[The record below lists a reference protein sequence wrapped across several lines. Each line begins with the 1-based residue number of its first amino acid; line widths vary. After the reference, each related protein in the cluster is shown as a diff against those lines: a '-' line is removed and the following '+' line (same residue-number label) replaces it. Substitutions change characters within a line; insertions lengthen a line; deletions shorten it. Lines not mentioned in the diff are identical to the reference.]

1 MSDPQVWL
9 ITGTSSGFGRR
20 LVSIVL
26 ERGDRVVATAR
37 SLQKIQDFPQSP
49 NLHLLELDVTS
60 GITVIKER
68 VDEAAKV
75 WGRID
80 VLVNNAGI
88 GLLGLLEECGV
99 DMMTRQFRTNVF
111 GVLDVTNAVL
121 PYMRERKSGTLVII
135 GSRSAWRPEITGLGA
150 YASSKAAVQ
159 VMGETLAVELAP
171 FNIRVLIVEPGAFR
185 TENIYS
191 NKFDTWTN
199 PIPDYDETRAE
210 TAVRYGAIPG
220 RQPGDPMK
228 AMKFVVDVVRGEG
241 VAAGREWPL
250 YLALGEDAERDI
262 RNKCMVMLKHLDEWQ
277 DVIRDV
283 NL

>member
-1 MSDPQVWL
+1 MSDPKVWL

-60 GITVIKER
+60 GTTVIKER

-80 VLVNNAGI
+80 VLVNNAGV
-88 GLLGLLEECGV
+88 GLLGILEECGV
-99 DMMTRQFRTNVF
+99 DRMIRQFHSNVF
-111 GVLDVTNAVL
+111 GVLDVTNATL
-121 PYMRERKSGTLVII
+121 PYMRERKCGTIVII
-135 GSRSAWRPEITGLGA
+135 GSRSAWRPEIMGLGA
-150 YASSKAAVQ
+150 YGSSKAAVQ

-210 TAVRYGAIPG
+210 TAARYEAIPG
-220 RQPGDPMK
+220 KQPGDPMK

-241 VAAGREWPL
+241 IAAGREWPL
-250 YLALGEDAERDI
+250 YLVLGEDAERDV
-262 RNKCMVMLKHLDEWQ
+262 RNKCMMMLKHLDEWQ

>member
-1 MSDPQVWL
+1 MSDPKVWL

-37 SLQKIQDFPQSP
+37 SLEKIQEFPQSP

-60 GITVIKER
+60 GTTVIKEQ

-88 GLLGLLEECGV
+88 GLLGILEECGV
-99 DMMTRQFRTNVF
+99 DKMIKQFRPNVF
-111 GVLDVTNAVL
+111 GVLDVTNAAL
-121 PYMRERKSGTLVII
+121 PYMRERKSGTVVII
-135 GSRSAWRPEITGLGA
+135 GSRSAWRPEVARLSN

-159 VMGETLAVELAP
+159 VMGETLALELAP

-210 TAVRYGAIPG
+210 TLAKYEAIPG
-220 RQPGDPMK
+220 KQPGDPMK

-241 VAAGREWPL
+241 VAAGREWPS
-250 YLALGEDAERDI
+250 YLVLGEDAERDI
-262 RNKCMVMLKHLDEWQ
+262 RNKCMMMLKHLDEWK

-283 NL
+283 NI

>member
-1 MSDPQVWL
+1 MSDPKVWL

-37 SLQKIQDFPQSP
+37 SLQKIQEFPQSP

-60 GITVIKER
+60 GTTVIKEQ

-88 GLLGLLEECGV
+88 GLLGILEECGV
-99 DMMTRQFRTNVF
+99 DKMIKQFRPNVF
-111 GVLDVTNAVL
+111 GVLDVTNAAL
-121 PYMRERKSGTLVII
+121 PYMRERKSGTVVII
-135 GSRSAWRPEITGLGA
+135 GSRSAWRPEVTGLGA

-171 FNIRVLIVEPGAFR
+171 FNIRVLVVEPGAFR

-210 TAVRYGAIPG
+210 TLARFEAIPG
-220 RQPGDPMK
+220 KQPGDPMK

-241 VAAGREWPL
+241 VAAGREWPS
-250 YLALGEDAERDI
+250 YLVLGEDAERDV
-262 RNKCMVMLKHLDEWQ
+262 RNKCMMMLKHLDEWK

-283 NL
+283 NI